1 MNFTKFFMKLHFTT
15 LCFSIL
21 VGLTAFKSS
30 PEIKIQ
36 NQKRSIEILLNSNE
50 IDQIKW
56 LDESDIRDRYK
67 NLIAQKFYVRIFND
81 DLKLTLPNRD
91 EPGCYAY
98 ESFQADSLF
107 ETQLNLGDFLVNPV
121 DFNFTKNSDKVY
133 CLVSIHFKSKVNN
146 KRKLKRLFKF
156 KRNNPSI
163 ELAIILVEIP

>member
-81 DLKLTLPNRD
+81 DLKIDKENTTDCSRYLLD
-91 EPGCYAY
+91 
-98 ESFQADSLF
+98 
-107 ETQLNLGDFLVNPV
+107 NPQY
-121 DFNFTKNSDKVY
+121 KVAG
-133 CLVSIHFKSKVNN
+133 IVNN
-146 KRKLKRLFKF
+146 
-156 KRNNPSI
+156 
-163 ELAIILVEIP
+163 IILRSNKNVQFWI